1 MITCYTRSLG
11 WLLAV
16 IVSGWLL
23 VACQQSGLTPT
34 EPVNL
39 SIAGSTEMM
48 PLLIALTDEFSNR
61 HPHVIFSLRGGG
73 SSLGESWV
81 AEGRMDLAASTLLY
95 EDSQLPN
102 GLTRVPI
109 GLDGIA
115 VIVHASNPITGLT
128 LLQLRDLYNGRALD
142 WTDVGGEEGEVLLV
156 SREDG
161 SGTRDLFE
169 ERVMGEDGVALT
181 AVIMPT
187 SKDVIA
193 YVATHPETIGY
204 VSQAYARAVAS
215 TVLDDPAYLERIRI
229 IEIEEMLPDGDTI
242 GTQTYHLSR
251 PLFLLR
257 RTQARGWPQQF
268 IDFVLSPAGQR
279 IVARYHVRIR

>member
-1 MITCYTRSLG
+1 MKHRLFSRGWLVTVTLAC
-11 WLLAV
+11 WLLA
-16 IVSGWLL
+16 
-23 VACQQSGLTPT
+23 ACQQSGLAPA
-34 EPVNL
+34 EPINL

-61 HPHVIFSLRGGG
+61 HPNVLFSLRGGG

-81 AEGRMDLAASTLLY
+81 ADGRVDLAASTLLH
-95 EDSQLPN
+95 EDSQVPS

-142 WTDVGGEEGEVLLV
+142 WTDVGGEEGDVVLV

-161 SGTRDLFE
+161 SGTRALFE
-169 ERVMGEDGVALT
+169 ERVMGEDRVALT
-181 AVIMPT
+181 AVVMPT
-187 SKDVIA
+187 SKDVVG

-215 TVLDDPAYLERIRI
+215 TVLGDPTYRERIHLL
-229 IEIEEMLPDGDTI
+229 EIEEMLPDGDTI

-251 PLFLLR
+251 PLFLAR
-257 RTQARGWPQQF
+257 RANQRGWPQQF

>member
-1 MITCYTRSLG
+1 MKHRFLSHG
-11 WLLAV
+11 WLLTV
-16 IVSGWLL
+16 MLSFCLL
-23 VACQQSGLTPT
+23 AACQQTGLTPA
-34 EPVNL
+34 EPITL

-61 HPHVIFSLRGGG
+61 HANVVFSLRGGG
-73 SSLGESWV
+73 SSLGEDWV
-81 AEGRMDLAASTLLY
+81 ADGRVDLAASTLLY
-95 EDSQLPN
+95 EDSQVPG

-128 LLQLRDLYNGRALD
+128 LLQLRDLYNGRALE
-142 WTDVGGEEGEVLLV
+142 WTAVGGEEGEVLLV

-161 SGTRDLFE
+161 SGTRALFE
-169 ERVMGEDGVALT
+169 ERVMGEDRVALT
-181 AVIMPT
+181 AVVMPT

-193 YVATHPETIGY
+193 YVATRPETIGY

-215 TVLDDPAYLERIRI
+215 TVLGDPAYRERIRI
-229 IEIEEMLPDGDTI
+229 LEIEEMLPDGDTI

-251 PLFLLR
+251 PLFLVR
-257 RTQARGWPQQF
+257 RANQRGWPQQF